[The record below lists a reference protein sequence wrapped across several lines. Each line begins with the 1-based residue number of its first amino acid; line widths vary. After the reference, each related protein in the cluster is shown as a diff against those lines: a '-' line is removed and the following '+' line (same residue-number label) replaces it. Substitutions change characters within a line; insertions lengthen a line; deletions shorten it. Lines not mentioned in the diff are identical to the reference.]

1 MDEINMIFGGSLSI
15 TSKTQGKRLERE
27 REISLAQRIE
37 SERRMNWSNIGIS
50 FRPED
55 HLETELSNRNVPFVV
70 KLPNGGIRW
79 PRL

>member
-50 FRPED
+50 FGPED

>member
-1 MDEINMIFGGSLSI
+1 MDEINMIFRGSLSI
-15 TSKTQGKRLERE
+15 TSKTQGKKLK
-27 REISLAQRIE
+27 REISLAQHIK

-55 HLETELSNRNVPFVV
+55 HLEIELSNRNVPFMV